1 MTQSKMTF
9 SMVKNIENDL
19 SKGDSFVSSLIT
31 LRKIKEYLRRLGLNI
46 AVGQNYKTKQQDL
59 AFASSLGVRVPSIY
73 QEGCSYDELILL
85 PNTVIKPARGSSSRG
100 CFIVDGD
107 LNLRS
112 VKTGKIYIDKSQ
124 AWSEVEDYIDFI
136 SLGEWQ
142 VEEFISKKGKPAHD
156 LKVCCFYGVPGF
168 YLEIDR
174 SSKPVKSCLYDSD
187 QKFVSFQDEPGFYI
201 SENMVFKGK
210 GVPQEAVELS
220 RIISLNSPVPLLR
233 IDFLV
238 GDDGL
243 YLGEITPNPGRYA
256 GAYSDKLDNTLGTF
270 FNKSWARLLADLI
283 AGKRFDIYQSI
294 YGGKN
299 ISVNFKSFPLPLLSQ
314 LSDSSRSFKKKNT
327 RHTLRS
333 QGLIYSSFSV
343 GEYCVPRELAQR
355 DAKTRIDQFGLM
367 PCEWEGKRVLDLGC
381 NNGAMLFHLTN
392 YGIADGL
399 GIEYDTDKVN
409 VTQEINEFLGV
420 DHLRFQQGD
429 IDTLE
434 AESIGT
440 FDIVMALAIEA
451 HVNNPERL
459 FQLLGRVTERVLCF
473 EGNSRCDIDATRKR
487 LLACGFKQVEYKGF
501 CIDDVVVENNK
512 RPVLI
517 AWK

>member
-1 MTQSKMTF
+1 M
-9 SMVKNIENDL
+9 E
-19 SKGDSFVSSLIT
+19 
-31 LRKIKEYLRRLGLNI
+31 
-46 AVGQNYKTKQQDL
+46 
-59 AFASSLGVRVPSIY
+59 
-73 QEGCSYDELILL
+73 
-85 PNTVIKPARGSSSRG
+85 
-100 CFIVDGD
+100 
-107 LNLRS
+107 
-112 VKTGKIYIDKSQ
+112 
-124 AWSEVEDYIDFI
+124 
-136 SLGEWQ
+136 
-142 VEEFISKKGKPAHD
+142 
-156 LKVCCFYGVPGF
+156 
-168 YLEIDR
+168 
-174 SSKPVKSCLYDSD
+174 
-187 QKFVSFQDEPGFYI
+187 
-201 SENMVFKGK
+201 
-210 GVPQEAVELS
+210 
-220 RIISLNSPVPLLR
+220 
-233 IDFLV
+233 
-238 GDDGL
+238 
-243 YLGEITPNPGRYA
+243 
-256 GAYSDKLDNTLGTF
+256 
-270 FNKSWARLLADLI
+270 
-283 AGKRFDIYQSI
+283 
-294 YGGKN
+294 
-299 ISVNFKSFPLPLLSQ
+299 FKSFPLPLLSQ

-327 RHTLRS
+327 RHTLKN

>member
-1 MTQSKMTF
+1 
-9 SMVKNIENDL
+9 MVKNIECNL
-19 SKGDSFVSSLIT
+19 SSGDSFVSSLIT
-31 LRKIKEYLRRLGLNI
+31 LRKIKEYLRLQGLNI
-46 AVGQNYKTKQQDL
+46 AIGRNYKTKQQDL

-85 PNTVIKPARGSSSRG
+85 PNTVIKPSRGSSSRG
-100 CFIVDGD
+100 CYIVDGD
-107 LNLRS
+107 LKLRS
-112 VKTGKIYIDKSQ
+112 VKTGKIYSDKSK
-124 AWSEVEDYIDFI
+124 AWSEVKDYKDFI

-142 VEEFISKKGKPAHD
+142 VEEFVSKKGKPACD
-156 LKVCCFYGVPGF
+156 FKVCCFYGVSGF

-174 SSKPVKSCLYDSD
+174 SSQPVKSCLYDSD

-201 SENMVFKGK
+201 SENMVFKGE

-243 YLGEITPNPGRYA
+243 YLGEITPNPGCYA
-256 GAYSDKLDNTLGTF
+256 GAYSDQLDNNTLGTF
-270 FNKSWARLLADLI
+270 FNKSWSRLLADLI
-283 AGKRFDIYQSI
+283 AGKRFDLYQSI
-294 YGGKN
+294 YGGRN
-299 ISVNFKSFPLPLLSQ
+299 ISVKLKSLPLSLLSQ
-314 LSDSSRSFKKKNT
+314 LIDSSRSFKKKT
-327 RHTLRS
+327 KRHNLKS
-333 QGLIYSSFSV
+333 QGLIYSSFAV

-355 DAKTRIDQFGLM
+355 DAKTRIEQFNLSSS
-367 PCEWEGKRVLDLGC
+367 EWKDKRVLDLGC

-399 GIEYDTDKVN
+399 GIEYDMDKVN
-409 VTQEINEFLGV
+409 VAQEINEFVGV

-429 IDTLE
+429 IDALE

-451 HVNNPERL
+451 HVNDPERL

-473 EGNSRCDIDATRKR
+473 EGNSRCDIDATRQS
-487 LLACGFKQVEYKGF
+487 LLACGFTQVEYKGF
-501 CIDDVVVENNK
+501 CIDDVVANNNK